1 MEEKLLEL
9 LKSIL
14 QRLEQLEDKL
24 HKQVCAD
31 ESDKNKVIEELNQV
45 LELHKQQS
53 IKIFNT
59 KQSIEQK
66 SLENQAKVY
75 KLFESSLMKIEEKF
89 NTVIQGENLKILND
103 SFQLVSAQFRED
115 YKQVEADLTTIER
128 RMKKVRNPYNVFLF
142 SLALIVLSFGLV
154 GFLSI
159 QMSDTARQI
168 KQLEIYNLRQYEL
181 GKINKYFKENPDKYK
196 LYKKWEDQ
204 EKQQGNKNR

>member
-31 ESDKNKVIEELNQV
+31 ESDKNKVIDELNQV
-45 LELHKQQS
+45 LEHHKQQS
-53 IKIFNT
+53 VKIFNT

-66 SLENQAKVY
+66 SLENQVNVCKII
-75 KLFESSLMKIEEKF
+75 ESALKKIQDDF
-89 NTVIQGENLKILND
+89 NSTVQGENLKSLND
-103 SFQLVSAQFRED
+103 NFKLVSAQFKED
-115 YKQVEADLTTIER
+115 YKKVEADLLTIER
-128 RMKKVRNPYNVFLF
+128 RMKKVRNPYSVFLF
-142 SLALIVLSFGLV
+142 SIALIILSFGLV

-159 QMSDTARQI
+159 QLSDAARKL
-168 KQLEIYNLRQYEL
+168 KQLEAYNLRQYEL
-181 GKINKYFKENPDKYK
+181 GEINKYFRENPDKYK

-204 EKQQGNKNR
+204 EKQ

>member
-31 ESDKNKVIEELNQV
+31 EADKNKVIEELNQV

-66 SLENQAKVY
+66 SLDNQVNVCKVIDAAL
-75 KLFESSLMKIEEKF
+75 KKIQDDF
-89 NTVIQGENLKILND
+89 NSTVQGENLKILND
-103 SFQLVSAQFRED
+103 NFQLVSAQFKDD
-115 YKQVEADLTTIER
+115 YKKVEADLITIER
-128 RMKKVRNPYNVFLF
+128 RMKKVRNPYSIFLF
-142 SLALIVLSFGLV
+142 SIALIVLSFGLV

-159 QMSDTARQI
+159 QLSDSAKKL
-168 KQLEIYNLRQYEL
+168 KQLETYNLRQYEL
-181 GKINKYFKENPDKYK
+181 GEINKYFRENPDKYK
-196 LYKKWEDQ
+196 LYKKWEDR
-204 EKQQGNKNR
+204 EKQ

>member
-45 LELHKQQS
+45 LEFHKQQS

-59 KQSIEQK
+59 KQTIEQK
-66 SLENQAKVY
+66 SLDNQVNVY
-75 KLFESSLMKIEEKF
+75 KLFESSLRKIEEEF
-89 NTVIQGENLKILND
+89 NLMVQGENLKVLND
-103 SFQLVSAQFRED
+103 SFQLVSAQFKAD
-115 YKQVEADLTTIER
+115 YHEVEADLITIER
-128 RMKKVRNPYNVFLF
+128 RMKKVKNPYSVFLF
-142 SLALIVLSFGLV
+142 SIALIVLSFGLV

-159 QMSDTARQI
+159 QMSDTARQL
-168 KQLEIYNLRQYEL
+168 KQLEVYNLRQYEL
-181 GKINKYFKENPDKYK
+181 GEINKYFKENPDKYK
-196 LYKKWEDQ
+196 LYKKWEDR
-204 EKQQGNKNR
+204 EKQQ

>member
-31 ESDKNKVIEELNQV
+31 ESDKNKIIHELNAVIEH
-45 LELHKQQS
+45 HKQQS

-66 SLENQAKVY
+66 SLDNQVHVCNIIETTLK
-75 KLFESSLMKIEEKF
+75 KIQDDF
-89 NTVIQGENLKILND
+89 NSTVKGENLKSLND
-103 SFQLVSAQFRED
+103 NFKLVSVQYNED
-115 YKQVEADLTTIER
+115 FKKVEADLLTIER
-128 RMKKVRNPYNVFLF
+128 RMKKVRNPYSVFLF
-142 SLALIVLSFGLV
+142 SIALIILSFGLV

-159 QMSDTARQI
+159 QLSDAARKL
-168 KQLEIYNLRQYEL
+168 KQLEAYNLRQYEL
-181 GKINKYFKENPDKYK
+181 GEINKYFRENPDKYK
-196 LYKKWEDQ
+196 LYKKWEDR
-204 EKQQGNKNR
+204 EKQ